1 MNDIIFRV
9 IVPDNKILFKTLMLK
24 GERGDQGTSI
34 VSIEKTQTIGLV
46 DYYTITMN
54 DGSTYEFTVQNGT
67 NSYYDSDF
75 SLVSENAVQNK
86 VITAAINAINAAL
99 VSIQQYDNA
108 LSSSSENAVQ
118 NKVVKA
124 AIDSIN
130 ETLAL
135 IVQYDSAL
143 SDSSENA
150 VQNKVIKAAL
160 DLKANLTALNDYY
173 TKSEVDDAFNN
184 LGASNV
190 GYNNASSG
198 LSATDSQAAIDELKT
213 ITDGK
218 ANTSSLKP
226 VATGG
231 KLNDLDDVDT
241 SGASTGN
248 ILVKGANG
256 YEFIE
261 NSYNNLTNKPDFTQK
276 TVTGVGCN
284 VLNGGYVEFGDF
296 IYLSV
301 CVKMTT
307 NHSGDKFLSGLPWN
321 IHDGQCIFG
330 MKTADTNNALV
341 SARVFQGGLYVN
353 TNMGNGVEYTFN
365 GVLCK

>member
-24 GERGDQGTSI
+24 GERGLQGTSI
-34 VSIEKTQTIGLV
+34 VSIEKTQTIGLT
-46 DYYTITMN
+46 DYYTITLN
-54 DGSTYEFTVQNGT
+54 DGTTYEFTVQNGT

-150 VQNKVIKAAL
+150 VQNKVVKAAL

-173 TKSEVDDAFNN
+173 TKTEIDDAFNN

-198 LSATDSQAAIDELKT
+198 LSATDAQAAIDELK
-213 ITDGK
+213 IGLNDK
-218 ANTSSLKP
+218 ANSSDVYNKSQIDTALSAKAEIESGSNANGNYIKYSDGTMICTKKVSFE
-226 VATGG
+226 VAQSDWVAWGSLYESPSKSLG
-231 KLNDLDDVDT
+231 NFSQAFV
-241 SGASTGN
+241 GN
-248 ILVKGANG
+248 IPVINVTNVGNAA
-256 YEFIE
+256 FIE
-261 NSYNNLTNKPDFTQK
+261 RILNVSLTSC
-276 TVTGVGCN
+276 G
-284 VLNGGYVEFGDF
+284 
-296 IYLSV
+296 
-301 CVKMTT
+301 TT
-307 NHSGDKFLSGLPWN
+307 NMVRPSVPGTTQSYEIQIIAVGRWK
-321 IHDGQCIFG
+321 
-330 MKTADTNNALV
+330 A
-341 SARVFQGGLYVN
+341 
-353 TNMGNGVEYTFN
+353 
-365 GVLCK
+365 

>member
-150 VQNKVIKAAL
+150 VQNKVVKAAL

-173 TKSEVDDAFNN
+173 TKTEIDNTFNN
-184 LGASNV
+184 LGASGV
-190 GYNNASSG
+190 SYNNASSG

-241 SGASTGN
+241 TGASTGD
-248 ILVKGANG
+248 ILVKGASGWQVGDLSYTSSGLGGSDYSILSGGYAKLGNIVIINIRFSVSRNFSTASEIITNFPQSKTSQNAVVLSSNNG
-256 YEFIE
+256 YEILILQNGKLYT
-261 NSYNNLTNKPDFTQK
+261 NSAIPSGT
-276 TVTGVGCN
+276 TVIASG
-284 VLNGGYVEFGDF
+284 
-296 IYLSV
+296 IYL
-301 CVKMTT
+301 C
-307 NHSGDKFLSGLPWN
+307 N
-321 IHDGQCIFG
+321 
-330 MKTADTNNALV
+330 
-341 SARVFQGGLYVN
+341 
-353 TNMGNGVEYTFN
+353 
-365 GVLCK
+365 